1 MPPLPELNPSLDYP
15 DMQTMEPAQDLRSIL
30 LFIREKSWIIA
41 ICIAVSIIGAAI
53 YLKHAP
59 RIYEATATVQVEQ
72 EEQKIV
78 KVEQVIQ
85 EDLKSQEVLN
95 TIVQKFKSRQ
105 LLERVLESN
114 KMFAAVGTIPPGSTK
129 PITREDILSK
139 FADNVKTTLRRQTRL
154 IDITVQDE
162 DPKLAAQLANS
173 LVDQYVELDAQ
184 LRSTTTKGAY
194 EFLKD
199 ESQRLK
205 SKLEESERKLQE
217 YRQQVGSVSFQ
228 QSQDIV
234 IPQLRDLSARLT
246 QAKAETIRT
255 RAIYEEAKRLGSNI
269 PALLAEPNVASDPQ
283 VQDAIANLTKLENEF
298 TLVKLRYKNKH
309 PKYIQASNSLE
320 EFRKVFTNAVLTA
333 AAKYQKSC
341 LLAYESAKIVEDGLE
356 LLLKESESNA
366 LQLADQAIQFNLLS
380 REVEADRAL
389 FDSVLNRLKETSITT
404 EITPEKIRLIQ
415 PAVPPEM
422 PASPKVKIVLLLSIL
437 IGGMLG
443 MFIGF
448 GMEALDVSVK
458 TVEQAEAS
466 FGLPVLAAIP
476 KIKEANKLSG
486 HIVATEGASST
497 GAETFRTL
505 RTSVLMSGK
514 ENENRI
520 FLITSALPEEGK
532 TFTSINFATSL
543 AQQGFRTLLLD
554 ADLRRPSVAE
564 YLIGSNDGIPGITD
578 YLLGKKTLSDIANKH
593 KSIQNLDWITDGS
606 HVPNPTELLAQED
619 LIRFFEEATLRYD
632 KIVIDSAPIHVASDT
647 LLLASKAH
655 STILVVKGGKTPIK
669 AIARSIQALKNA
681 GAHINGIVLN
691 MLPLRR
697 GKGYYYYDYYY
708 HGYYSDYYKK
718 EKKTKETKSA

>member
-1 MPPLPELNPSLDYP
+1 MPPSPELNSSLDYP
-15 DMQTMEPAQDLRSIL
+15 DVQTMEPGQDLRSIL

-41 ICIAVSIIGAAI
+41 LCIAISIIGAAI
-53 YLKHAP
+53 YLKSAP

-114 KMFAAVGTIPPGSTK
+114 KMFTAVGTIPPGSDK
-129 PITREDILSK
+129 PITREDILNK

-154 IDITVQDE
+154 IDISVQDE

-184 LRSTTTKGAY
+184 LRSSTTKGAY

-199 ESQRLK
+199 ESERLK
-205 SKLEESERKLQE
+205 NKLEESEKKLQE

-234 IPQLRDLSARLT
+234 IPQLRDLSTRLT
-246 QAKAETIRT
+246 QAKADTIKM

-269 PALLAEPNVASDPQ
+269 TALLAEPNVSSDPQ
-283 VQDAIANLTKLENEF
+283 VQDAIANLVKLQNEF
-298 TLVKLRYKNKH
+298 TLAQLRYKSKH
-309 PKYIQASNSLE
+309 PKYIQSSNSLE
-320 EFRKVFTNAVLTA
+320 EFKRVYTNAVLTA
-333 AAKYQKSC
+333 AARYQKSC
-341 LLAYESAKIVEDGLE
+341 LLAYESAKTVEDGLE

-415 PAVPPEM
+415 PAVPPEL
-422 PASPKVKIVLLLSIL
+422 PASPKVKMVLLLSVL
-437 IGGMLG
+437 LGGMLG

-448 GMEALDVSVK
+448 GIDALDVSVK
-458 TVEQAEAS
+458 TVEQAETN
-466 FGLPVLAAIP
+466 FGLPVLAAVP
-476 KIKEANKLSG
+476 KIKEANKVSG
-486 HIVATEGASST
+486 HIVATEGAPST

-514 ENENRI
+514 ENENKI
-520 FLITSALPEEGK
+520 FLVTSALPEEGK
-532 TFTSINFATSL
+532 TFTSINFAASL
-543 AQQGFRTLLLD
+543 AQQGFRTLLID
-554 ADLRRPSVAE
+554 ADLRRPSVTE
-564 YLIGSNDGIPGITD
+564 YIIGSNEELPGLTD
-578 YLLGKKTLSDIANKH
+578 YLLGKKSLSEVAIKH
-593 KSIQNLDWITDGS
+593 SSVQNFEWMPDGS

-619 LIRFFEEATLRYD
+619 LIRLFEEASLKYD
-632 KIVIDSAPIHVASDT
+632 KIVIDSAPVHVASDT
-647 LLLASKAH
+647 LLLANKVH
-655 STILVVKGGKTPIK
+655 STILVVKGGKTPVK

-681 GAHINGIVLN
+681 GARINGIVLN
-691 MLPLRR
+691 MLPVRR

-718 EKKTKETKSA
+718 EKKGKETKSA